1 MSSIQQQIASAW
13 NVPDLKKRLYY
24 VVWGL
29 LIFVVGTH
37 IPAPGMDQAYVDR
50 FFQTGG
56 GGLFDL
62 LDVFGGGALKRF
74 SIFALGIMPYINA
87 SIMMQLLVAIY
98 PQLKEIQQEGEMGQ
112 RIIGRYTR
120 WLTVV
125 LAFLQGTG
133 LIMTIQQ
140 GSLLVGSGPF
150 AQRLLHFIVLLA
162 SVVAGTMFLMFLGDE
177 ITKHG
182 IGNGVSLIITIGIIN
197 RIPLMLAQEFISVS
211 KDQDRIFNLVVF
223 AIFCVII
230 VAGVVYVQLAVRKIP
245 IHYARRQVGRKIYGG
260 QSTYLPI
267 RVLQAGVIPIIF
279 ATSILLIPSTISS
292 FISNPTFQS
301 LIAKFQQSFLYVAVE
316 FVLIILFT
324 FVYTAITFNTED
336 ISNNL
341 KKNGG
346 FIPGIRPGKPT
357 FEFLDKVLHR
367 VTFFGAFALAIISV
381 LPYLVNQITGITS
394 FWLGGTSLLI
404 VVGVALD
411 TVQQLQA
418 HLVMRHYTGFT
429 KA

>member
-1 MSSIQQQIASAW
+1 MASIQQQLASAW
-13 NVPDLKKRLYY
+13 NIPDLKKRFYFVL
-24 VVWGL
+24 WGL
-29 LIFVVGTH
+29 AIFVLGSH
-37 IPAPGMDQAYVDR
+37 IPAPGMDQTLVDQLFR
-50 FFQTGG
+50 EGG

-62 LDVFGGGALKRF
+62 LDIFSGGALKRF

-98 PQLKEIQQEGEMGQ
+98 PQLKELQQEGEAGQ
-112 RIIGRYTR
+112 RQIGRYTR
-120 WLTVV
+120 WLTVG

-133 LIMTIQQ
+133 LVMMIHGGTI
-140 GSLLVGSGPF
+140 LSGYGPISSQITDF
-150 AQRLLHFIVLLA
+150 MILIS

-177 ITKHG
+177 ITRNG
-182 IGNGVSLIITIGIIN
+182 IGNGVSLIITIGIIA
-197 RIPLMLAQEFISVS
+197 RIPQDIMQEIVAAIRTTG
-211 KDQDRIFNLVVF
+211 KVWNLVIF
-223 AIFCVII
+223 AIFCVVI
-230 VAGVVYVQLAVRKIP
+230 VASVVYIQLAVRKIP
-245 IHYARRQVGRKIYGG
+245 VHYARRQIGRKIYGG
-260 QSTYLPI
+260 QQTYLPI

-279 ATSILLIPSTISS
+279 ATSILLVPQTIAGFIPGNFANIVGR
-292 FISNPTFQS
+292 FQTS
-301 LIAKFQQSFLYVAVE
+301 VWYMVIE
-316 FVLIILFT
+316 FALVVLFT

-367 VTFFGAFALAIISV
+367 VTFFGAFSLATITI
-381 LPYLVNQITGITS
+381 LPFIVIQLTDIRS
-394 FWLGGTSLLI
+394 FYLGGTSLLI

-429 KA
+429 KT

>member
-1 MSSIQQQIASAW
+1 MSTIQQQIASAW
-13 NVPDLKKRLYY
+13 NIPDLKRRLYY
-24 VVWGL
+24 VLWGL
-29 LIFVVGTH
+29 AIFVIGTH
-37 IPAPGMDQAYVDR
+37 IPAPGMDQNVVNQ
-50 FFQTGG
+50 FFTGG
-56 GGLFDL
+56 RGLFDL
-62 LDVFGGGALKRF
+62 LDIFSGGALKRF

-98 PQLKEIQQEGEMGQ
+98 PQLKELQQEGEAGQ
-112 RIIGRYTR
+112 RVIGKYTR
-120 WLTVV
+120 YLTIF
-125 LAFLQGTG
+125 LAFLQGIG
-133 LIMTIQQ
+133 LVTMIN
-140 GSLLVGSGPF
+140 GGN
-150 AQRLLHFIVLLA
+150 LLA
-162 SVVAGTMFLMFLGDE
+162 NSGNMTSDVFNVVVLILSLVAGTMFLMFLGDE
-177 ITKHG
+177 ITRNG
-182 IGNGVSLIITIGIIN
+182 IGNGVSLIITIGIIS
-197 RIPLMLAQEFISVS
+197 RIPQSLVQELITVSRDQNKVFNFVIFI
-211 KDQDRIFNLVVF
+211 
-223 AIFCVII
+223 IFCVLI
-230 VAGVVYVQLAVRKIP
+230 VAAVVFVQLSVRKIP
-245 IHYARRQVGRKIYGG
+245 INYARRQVGRKIYGG

-279 ATSILLIPSTISS
+279 ATSILLVPQTIAG
-292 FISNPTFQS
+292 FITAPEFQRFF
-301 LIAKFQQSFLYVAVE
+301 ANFQTSIWYVIVE
-316 FVLIILFT
+316 FALVVLFT

-336 ISNNL
+336 IANNL

-367 VTFFGAFALAIISV
+367 VTFFGAFFLASIAV
-381 LPYLVNQITGITS
+381 LPFIVIALTGVRS

>member
-13 NVPDLKKRLYY
+13 NIPDLKKRLYF
-24 VVWGL
+24 VLWSL
-29 LIFVVGTH
+29 TIFVVGTH
-37 IPAPGMDQAYVDR
+37 IPAPGMDENLISQ
-50 FFQTGG
+50 FFSNA

-62 LDVFGGGALKRF
+62 LDLFGGGALKRF
-74 SIFALGIMPYINA
+74 SILALGIMPYINA

-98 PQLKEIQQEGEMGQ
+98 PQLKEIQQEGESGQ
-112 RIIGRYTR
+112 RQIGRYTR
-120 WLTVV
+120 WLTVF
-125 LAFLQGTG
+125 LAFLQGAG
-133 LIMTIQQ
+133 LIMFIQNGQ
-140 GSLLVGSGPF
+140 LIREPGFAGILNFLV
-150 AQRLLHFIVLLA
+150 LIC

-177 ITKHG
+177 ITRKG
-182 IGNGVSLIITIGIIN
+182 IGNGVSLIITIGIIA
-197 RIPLMLAQEFISVS
+197 RIPAQLAQELLIVTRQTGQAWNLLVFIVFC
-211 KDQDRIFNLVVF
+211 IVIVTGVVF
-223 AIFCVII
+223 I
-230 VAGVVYVQLAVRKIP
+230 QLAVRKIP
-245 IHYARRQVGRKIYGG
+245 IHYARRQVGRRIYGG
-260 QSTYLPI
+260 QQTYLPI
-267 RVLQAGVIPIIF
+267 RLLQAGVIPIIF
-279 ATSILLIPSTISS
+279 ATSILMVPATIAGFLPDPNMRNLIQQFQGS
-292 FISNPTFQS
+292 FWFS
-301 LIAKFQQSFLYVAVE
+301 VVE
-316 FVLIILFT
+316 FVLIIIFT

-336 ISNNL
+336 IANNL

-367 VTFFGAFALAIISV
+367 VTFFGAIALALIAI
-381 LPYLVNQITGITS
+381 LPTVVIQITDIQS

>member
-1 MSSIQQQIASAW
+1 MSSLQQQIASAW
-13 NVPDLKKRLYY
+13 NIPDLKKRIYFVL
-24 VVWGL
+24 WGL
-29 LIFVVGTH
+29 AVFVLGTH
-37 IPAPGMDQAYVDR
+37 IPAPGIDENLVDR
-50 FFQTGG
+50 FFAGA

-62 LDVFGGGALKRF
+62 LDAFGGGALSRF

-98 PQLKEIQQEGEMGQ
+98 PQLKEIQQEGESGQ
-112 RIIGRYTR
+112 KVIGRYTR
-120 WLTVV
+120 WLTVA

-133 LIMTIQQ
+133 LVMFVQNGQILATPGIS
-140 GSLLVGSGPF
+140 GILNFLVLIG
-150 AQRLLHFIVLLA
+150 

-177 ITKHG
+177 ITRKG
-182 IGNGVSLIITIGIIN
+182 IGNGVSLIIAIGIVAS
-197 RIPLMLAQEFISVS
+197 IPQSLFQELITVTRQTG
-211 KDQDRIFNLVVF
+211 KAWNLIVFVVF
-223 AIFCVII
+223 CVLI
-230 VAGVVYVQLAVRKIP
+230 VAGVVFIQLSVRKIP
-245 IHYARRQVGRKIYGG
+245 IHYARRQVGRRVYGG
-260 QSTYLPI
+260 QQTYLPI
-267 RVLQAGVIPIIF
+267 RFLQAGVIPIIF
-279 ATSILLIPSTISS
+279 ATSILMIPATIAGFVPSGVLQNTIQQFQSS
-292 FISNPTFQS
+292 FWYI
-301 LIAKFQQSFLYVAVE
+301 LIE
-316 FVLIILFT
+316 FGLVVLFT

-336 ISNNL
+336 ITNNL

-367 VTFFGAFALAIISV
+367 VTFFGAISLATIAI
-381 LPYLVNQITGITS
+381 LPYVVIHITDIQS

-429 KA
+429 KT